1 MIPNEN
7 MTLPLDI
14 LYQNDDVL
22 VIQTHTGVSDKADRL
37 IGHDDN
43 QLALYGK
50 FNMALHVND
59 MPSWVLN
66 RRARLLAW
74 LYEQA
79 GANQIHWLNQV
90 HGNVVIDVDQTR
102 SQSLSLA
109 DALITQRAKTALAI
123 MTADCVPIAI
133 FEKNGSTVACIHAGW
148 QGLANGVIAKTVA
161 LMPTS
166 SKLFAVIGAC
176 ISLPA
181 YEVDQHLAEHIIDE
195 VVTNKLIL
203 LDRQVLFDMLIKP
216 SNNCGKAYLDIK
228 SLARLQLEKF
238 GITVLN
244 DTVPCSYLSPKY
256 YSYRLQT
263 HTNRPAIGR
272 MAMLI
277 IKK

>member
-1 MIPNEN
+1 M
-7 MTLPLDI
+7 
-14 LYQNDDVL
+14 
-22 VIQTHTGVSDKADRL
+22 
-37 IGHDDN
+37 
-43 QLALYGK
+43 
-50 FNMALHVND
+50 
-59 MPSWVLN
+59 
-66 RRARLLAW
+66 
-74 LYEQA
+74 
-79 GANQIHWLNQV
+79 
-90 HGNVVIDVDQTR
+90 IDVDQPR

-133 FEKNGSTVACIHAGW
+133 FEKNGSAVACIHAGW
-148 QGLANGVIAKTVA
+148 QGLTNGVIAKTVA

-195 VVTNKLIL
+195 VVTNKLVL

-216 SNNCGKAYLDIK
+216 SNNRGKAYLDIK